1 MAKKVRVYVYLETEH
16 IDEYRVY
23 PGVVVLEKNDELEL
37 VNVSGDEATWKMPA
51 GPFSGEAVTEKVPNK
66 KGKTKKVLADAEAQA
81 VEYVVLVKGKKAQG
95 NSDPVIII
103 DL

>member
-1 MAKKVRVYVYLETEH
+1 MAKKRAYVYKETEG

-23 PGVVVLEKNDELEL
+23 PGIVILQKNDDFEL
-37 VNVSGDEATWKMPA
+37 VNVSGTVAIWKMPA
-51 GPFSGEAVTEKVPNK
+51 GPFANLPVTESVPNK
-66 KGKTKKVLADAEAQA
+66 QGKLKQVKADAEPQA
-81 VEYVVLVKGKKAQG
+81 VEYVVEINGKKAKG

>member
-1 MAKKVRVYVYLETEH
+1 MADPKRVYVYKETKG

-23 PGVVVLEKNDELEL
+23 PGVVVLKKGEEFEL
-37 VNVSGDEATWKMPA
+37 VNVSGDTATWKMPA
-51 GPFSGEAVTEKVPNK
+51 GPFSGVEVTDSVPNK
-66 KGKTKKVLADAEAQA
+66 KGKAKKVLADAEPQA
-81 VEYVVLVKGKKAQG
+81 VEYVVEVKGKKAQG